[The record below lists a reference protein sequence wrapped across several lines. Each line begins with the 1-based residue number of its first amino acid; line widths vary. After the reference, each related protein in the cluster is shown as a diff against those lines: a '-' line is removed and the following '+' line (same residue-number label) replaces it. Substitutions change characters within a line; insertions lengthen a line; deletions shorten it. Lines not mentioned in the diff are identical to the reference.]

1 MVCFVCFLP
10 EIWTWCRRSI
20 KETTGKN
27 WLKHFQSTVK
37 VNLLVVSLQVDT
49 NQSTENC
56 RRNHSGCLCCC
67 YHGRDPC
74 ARHSWGTQYAF
85 MQLKAQIDIQRPIH
99 CLKYPLIKFFFI
111 YIEKTFDY
119 FEMLTLLQIFFF
131 CRTIGFRMAL
141 ELKVMYRTD
150 YYRFFFT

>member
-74 ARHSWGTQYAF
+74 ARHSWGTCVRVYAIKNTNRHPAAPNTLPEISSNF
-85 MQLKAQIDIQRPIH
+85 FNIH
-99 CLKYPLIKFFFI
+99 PEDVRLFW
-111 YIEKTFDY
+111 DVDVAAN
-119 FEMLTLLQIFFF
+119 IFFS
-131 CRTIGFRMAL
+131 RMIGFRMAL